1 MSDKDPKILTEHM
14 EEELFKE
21 VELVGKGTGLVA
33 SKDLPPGVLLLSES
47 PLLTVPWWQR
57 LAQFNRGAYFFSL
70 SLDLIRLSK
79 HTS

>member
-1 MSDKDPKILTEHM
+1 M

-57 LAQFNRGAYFFSL
+57 LAQFNRWSYFFRQVWIGSVCL
-70 SLDLIRLSK
+70 NIRLNL
-79 HTS
+79 

>member
-1 MSDKDPKILTEHM
+1 M

-47 PLLTVPWWQR
+47 PLLNVPWWQR
-57 LAQFNRGAYFFSL
+57 LAQFNRWSYFFCQVWIGSVCL
-70 SLDLIRLSK
+70 NIFLNL
-79 HTS
+79 

>member
-21 VELVGKGTGLVA
+21 VELAGKGTGLVA

-57 LAQFNRGAYFFSL
+57 LAQFNRWSYFFSP
-70 SLDLIRLSK
+70 SLDRIRLSK

>member
-1 MSDKDPKILTEHM
+1 M

-57 LAQFNRGAYFFSL
+57 LAQFNRWS
-70 SLDLIRLSK
+70 
-79 HTS
+79 

>member
-1 MSDKDPKILTEHM
+1 M

-57 LAQFNRGAYFFSL
+57 LAQFNRWSYFFSPI
-70 SLDLIRLSK
+70 LDRIRLSK

>member
-1 MSDKDPKILTEHM
+1 M

-57 LAQFNRGAYFFSL
+57 LAQFNRWSYFFFAKSG
-70 SLDLIRLSK
+70 SDPFV
-79 HTS
+79 

>member
-1 MSDKDPKILTEHM
+1 MSDQDPKILTENM

-21 VELVGKGTGLVA
+21 VELAGKGTGLVA

-57 LAQFNRGAYFFSL
+57 LAQFNRL
-70 SLDLIRLSK
+70 S
-79 HTS
+79 